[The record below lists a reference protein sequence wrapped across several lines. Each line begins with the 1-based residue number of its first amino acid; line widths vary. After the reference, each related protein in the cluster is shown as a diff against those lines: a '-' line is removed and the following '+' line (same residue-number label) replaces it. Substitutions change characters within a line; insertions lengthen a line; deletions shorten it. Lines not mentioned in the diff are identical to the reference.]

1 MALKVLML
9 RKKLTDQQ
17 TALRSL
23 EEAAEG
29 YAAREAELAADIES
43 AQSEEERSVV
53 EAAVTAFEEERDQ
66 NTQSQEELRSAIG
79 ALEEEIRKAE
89 NAAKQA
95 RAAQSAGKP
104 ETRGGEKPMGTTET
118 RTSFFNMTVQQRDA
132 FLTREDVAGFLTRLR
147 EMKGQTRA
155 VNGAE
160 LGIPTVMLDLL
171 RENIGRYS
179 KLISRVRYRPLK
191 GKARQNIAGTVP
203 AAVWTEAVAS
213 LNELELSFTQIEVD
227 GYKVGGY
234 LAIPNSTLED
244 DDNLG
249 LAAEVMDMLGQALGK
264 AMDWAIVYGTGSK
277 MPVGYMT
284 RLAAQSEPAWWG
296 SNQGDFT
303 DLHTTHILK
312 LDASSANGVDFFQKL
327 IGALSAADPTYSQS
341 GEPTW
346 VMNRKT
352 HMDILARALAFNA
365 TGALVAGMQ
374 NTMPVIGGLIVE
386 IPGLPDYEISGG
398 FLDVYT
404 LVERAGA
411 NIRSSDIPLMIQ
423 DQTLFVATQRM
434 DGKPAVGEAFVAVSY
449 DNTEVT
455 TTHDFEPGYANS
467 ELGILTVTS
476 AAGTAN
482 GQTKL
487 TIAGNTPDAALK
499 VKVGAQPAMV
509 QIGMKPGKTWVAYT
523 SGTDLTAATGTYATV
538 VELDGAGK
546 MVKAGST
553 VVTAKAGA

>member
-79 ALEEEIRKAE
+79 ALEEEIRTAE

-264 AMDWAIVYGTGSK
+264 AIDWAIVYGTGSK

-455 TTHDFEPGYANS
+455 TTHDFESDYANS

-499 VKVGAQPAMV
+499 VKVDAQPAMV

>member
-1 MALKVLML
+1 
-9 RKKLTDQQ
+9 
-17 TALRSL
+17 
-23 EEAAEG
+23 
-29 YAAREAELAADIES
+29 
-43 AQSEEERSVV
+43 
-53 EAAVTAFEEERDQ
+53 
-66 NTQSQEELRSAIG
+66 
-79 ALEEEIRKAE
+79 
-89 NAAKQA
+89 
-95 RAAQSAGKP
+95 
-104 ETRGGEKPMGTTET
+104 MGTTET

-264 AMDWAIVYGTGSK
+264 AIDWAIVYGTGSK

-455 TTHDFEPGYANS
+455 TTLDFEPDYANS

-546 MVKAGST
+546 VVKAGST

>member
-79 ALEEEIRKAE
+79 ALEEEIRTAE

-264 AMDWAIVYGTGSK
+264 AIDWAVVYGTGSK

-455 TTHDFEPGYANS
+455 TTHDFESDYANS

>member
-264 AMDWAIVYGTGSK
+264 AMDWAIVYG
-277 MPVGYMT
+277 
-284 RLAAQSEPAWWG
+284 APA
-296 SNQGDFT
+296 
-303 DLHTTHILK
+303 
-312 LDASSANGVDFFQKL
+312 
-327 IGALSAADPTYSQS
+327 PRCR
-341 GEPTW
+341 W
-346 VMNRKT
+346 VT
-352 HMDILARALAFNA
+352 
-365 TGALVAGMQ
+365 
-374 NTMPVIGGLIVE
+374 
-386 IPGLPDYEISGG
+386 
-398 FLDVYT
+398 
-404 LVERAGA
+404 
-411 NIRSSDIPLMIQ
+411 
-423 DQTLFVATQRM
+423 
-434 DGKPAVGEAFVAVSY
+434 
-449 DNTEVT
+449 
-455 TTHDFEPGYANS
+455 
-467 ELGILTVTS
+467 
-476 AAGTAN
+476 
-482 GQTKL
+482 
-487 TIAGNTPDAALK
+487 
-499 VKVGAQPAMV
+499 
-509 QIGMKPGKTWVAYT
+509 
-523 SGTDLTAATGTYATV
+523 
-538 VELDGAGK
+538 
-546 MVKAGST
+546 
-553 VVTAKAGA
+553 